1 MTYSVILHIQGE
13 EPIVGEIDRLPDP
26 SDLLLTVTN
35 PRRMDGKDLH
45 YLADN
50 VITVIWPVAKLNFIE
65 VIPTKEDEDIIG
77 FVRE

>member
-1 MTYSVILHIQGE
+1 MTYSVILHLQGE
-13 EPIVGEIDRLPDP
+13 EPIVGELDQLPEPTD
-26 SDLLLTVTN
+26 SLITITN
-35 PRRMDGKDLH
+35 PRRMDGKDIH

>member
-13 EPIVGEIDRLPDP
+13 EPIVGEIDRLPEP

>member
-13 EPIVGEIDRLPDP
+13 ESIVGEIERLPEPTDF
-26 SDLLLTVTN
+26 LLTITN

-45 YLADN
+45 YLTDN

-65 VIPTKEDEDIIG
+65 VIPNKEDEDIIG